1 MQKTL
6 KWKNMSINCVETHL
20 LTCSWIHDRVVW
32 TEERNHVPR
41 KRNFEFIEWKRM
53 LESARDNVQALVPF
67 AYMITYLKYIN
78 NS

>member
-1 MQKTL
+1 M
-6 KWKNMSINCVETHL
+6 
-20 LTCSWIHDRVVW
+20 
-32 TEERNHVPR
+32 PR